1 MSKNVLDVF
10 EERGFL
16 QQVTYEEELRELL
29 ATEKIT
35 VYLGIDPTADS
46 LHVGHLMGV
55 MALAHLQKAGHRPL
69 ALVGGGTAMIGD
81 PSGRTELREMLSKEK
96 IEENVRGIKKQL
108 AKYLDFTDGRALLL
122 NNADWLLPL
131 NYLEFLREIGVHF
144 SVNRML
150 TAECF
155 RARMERGLS
164 FIEFN
169 YMLLQA
175 YDYLHLYRKY
185 GCKLQVGGDDQ
196 WSNILA
202 GADLIRRVEG
212 GKAYVLTWPLL
223 TTASGKKMGKTEAGS
238 VWLDPIKTSPFAF
251 YQYWRNTDDADVEKL
266 LALYTFLPMEEVKR
280 LGALKGEE
288 SNEAKKVLAYE
299 VTKLAHG
306 PEAAAAA
313 EKAAEAL
320 FSGGEAGA
328 EEMPA
333 TQVEAA
339 RYPEGIP
346 LLELLVMT
354 GLVPSKKEG
363 RRLIEQKGI
372 SLNRQVV
379 SDQGL
384 IISLDDFRE
393 DGLLLRK
400 GKKTYHRVEI
410 V

>member
-1 MSKNVLDVF
+1 MSRNVLDVF
-10 EERGFL
+10 KERGFL
-16 QQVTYEEELRELL
+16 QQITFEEELRELL
-29 ATEKIT
+29 ATEEVT

-46 LHVGHLMGV
+46 LHVGHLMGI
-55 MALAHLQKAGHRPL
+55 MALAHLQQAGHRPL

-81 PSGRTELREMLSKEK
+81 PSGRTELREMLTKEK
-96 IEENVRGIKKQL
+96 IEENARGIKKQL
-108 AKYLDFTDGRALLL
+108 GRYLDFSDGRALLL

-155 RARMERGLS
+155 RTRLERGLS

-175 YDYLHLYRKY
+175 YDYLYLYRKY
-185 GCKLQVGGDDQ
+185 GCRLQVGGDDQ

-202 GADLIRRVEG
+202 GADLIRRIEG

-223 TTASGKKMGKTEAGS
+223 TTASGKKMGKTESGS
-238 VWLDPIKTSPFAF
+238 VWLDPDRTSPFAF

-288 SNEAKKVLAYE
+288 INEAKKALAYE

-306 PEAAAAA
+306 AEAAGAAR
-313 EKAAEAL
+313 KAAEAL
-320 FSGGEAGA
+320 FSGEGAAG
-328 EEMPA
+328 EMPT

-346 LLELLVMT
+346 LLDLLVLT
-354 GLVPSKKEG
+354 GLAPSKKEG

-372 SLNRQVV
+372 ALNREIIP
-379 SDQGL
+379 DQGF
-384 IISLDDFRE
+384 IIFLEDYRK

>member
-1 MSKNVLDVF
+1 
-10 EERGFL
+10 
-16 QQVTYEEELRELL
+16 
-29 ATEKIT
+29 
-35 VYLGIDPTADS
+35 
-46 LHVGHLMGV
+46 
-55 MALAHLQKAGHRPL
+55 
-69 ALVGGGTAMIGD
+69 MIGD

-108 AKYLDFTDGRALLL
+108 DRYLDFTHDRALLL
-122 NNADWLLPL
+122 NNADWLLHL
-131 NYLEFLREIGVHF
+131 NYVEFLREIGVHF

-175 YDYLHLYRKY
+175 YDYLFLYRKY

-223 TTASGKKMGKTEAGS
+223 TTASGKKMGKTESGS
-238 VWLDPIKTSPFAF
+238 VWLDPARTSPSPSTSTGGTPTTRMWKTPGLLYLF
-251 YQYWRNTDDADVEKL
+251 TDGGSKAAGL
-266 LALYTFLPMEEVKR
+266 LEGKR
-280 LGALKGEE
+280 LMRPRRSGLRSDQA
-288 SNEAKKVLAYE
+288 
-299 VTKLAHG
+299 G
-306 PEAAAAA
+306 PRAEAADAAK
-313 EKAAEAL
+313 KAAEAL
-320 FSGGEAGA
+320 FSGEAAAG
-328 EEMPA
+328 EMPT

-346 LLELLVMT
+346 LLDLLVLT
-354 GLVPSKKEG
+354 GLAPSKKEG
-363 RRLIEQKGI
+363 RRLVEQKGI
-372 SLNRQVV
+372 ALNREVI
-379 SDQGL
+379 SDQGF
-384 IISLDDFRE
+384 IVSLADYRK

>member
-1 MSKNVLDVF
+1 
-10 EERGFL
+10 
-16 QQVTYEEELRELL
+16 
-29 ATEKIT
+29 
-35 VYLGIDPTADS
+35 
-46 LHVGHLMGV
+46 
-55 MALAHLQKAGHRPL
+55 
-69 ALVGGGTAMIGD
+69 MIGD

-108 AKYLDFTDGRALLL
+108 DRYLDFTHDRALLL
-122 NNADWLLPL
+122 NNADWLLHL
-131 NYLEFLREIGVHF
+131 NYVEFLREIGVHF

-175 YDYLHLYRKY
+175 YDYLFLYRKY

-238 VWLDPIKTSPFAF
+238 VWLDPVRTSPFAF

-288 SNEAKKVLAYE
+288 INEAKKILAYE

-306 PEAAAAA
+306 EEAADAAK
-313 EKAAEAL
+313 KAAEAL
-320 FSGGEAGA
+320 FSGEATAGK
-328 EEMPA
+328 MPT
-333 TQVEAA
+333 TQVEAT
-339 RYPEGIP
+339 RYPEGLP
-346 LLELLVMT
+346 LLDLLVLT

-372 SLNRQVV
+372 ALNRQVV

-384 IISLDDFRE
+384 IISLDDFRG
-393 DGLLLRK
+393 DGFLLRK
-400 GKKTYHRVEI
+400 GKKTYHRVE
-410 V
+410 VV

>member
-1 MSKNVLDVF
+1 MSENVLDIF
-10 EERGFL
+10 RERGFL
-16 QQVTYEEELRELL
+16 QQITFEEELRELL
-29 ATEKIT
+29 ATEEVA

-69 ALVGGGTAMIGD
+69 AIVGGGTAMIGD
-81 PSGRTELREMLSKEK
+81 PSGRTELREMLSKEQ
-96 IEENVRGIKKQL
+96 IEANARGIKKQL
-108 AKYLDFTDGRALLL
+108 SKYLDFTDGRALLL
-122 NNADWLLPL
+122 NNAEWLLPL

-150 TAECF
+150 TAECL

-164 FIEFN
+164 FIEVN

-185 GCKLQVGGDDQ
+185 GCRLQVGGDDQ
-196 WSNILA
+196 WSNMLA

-223 TTASGKKMGKTEAGS
+223 TTASGKKMGKTESGS
-238 VWLDPIKTSPFAF
+238 VWLDPERTSPFAF

-266 LALYTFLPMEEVKR
+266 LALYTFLPMEEVRR
-280 LGALKGEE
+280 LGALQGEE
-288 SNEAKKVLAYE
+288 INEAKKVLAYE

-306 PEAAAAA
+306 EEAAAAA
-313 EKAAEAL
+313 EEAAEAL

-328 EEMPA
+328 GEMPT

-354 GLVPSKKEG
+354 NLVPSKKEG

-372 SLNRQVV
+372 TLNRQVV

-384 IISLDDFRE
+384 IISLDDFKE
-393 DGLLLRK
+393 NGILLRK

>member
-1 MSKNVLDVF
+1 MRVFYFLFLFYLSLWRKKRRVKNTGGMMMSKNILDIF
-10 EERGFL
+10 KERGFL
-16 QQVTYEEELRELL
+16 QQVTFEEELRELL
-29 ATEKIT
+29 ATEKVT

-55 MALAHLQKAGHRPL
+55 MALAYLQRAGHRP
-69 ALVGGGTAMIGD
+69 VGIIGGGTAMIGD

-96 IEENVRGIKKQL
+96 IEENVRVIKKQL
-108 AKYLDFTDGRALLL
+108 GRYLDFSDGRALLL

-175 YDYLHLYRKY
+175 YDYLYLYRKY

-223 TTASGKKMGKTEAGS
+223 TTASGRKMGKTEAGS
-238 VWLDPIKTSPFAF
+238 VWLDPERTSPFDF
-251 YQYWRNTDDADVEKL
+251 YQYWRNVDDADVEKF
-266 LALYTFLPMEEVKR
+266 LALFTFLPIEEVRK
-280 LGALKGEE
+280 LGALQGEE
-288 SNEAKKVLAYE
+288 INEAKKILAYE

-306 PEAAAAA
+306 EEEAAAAA
-313 EKAAEAL
+313 KTAEAL
-320 FSGGEAGA
+320 FHGRGEKKDL
-328 EEMPA
+328 P
-333 TQVEAA
+333 TTKLEAA
-339 RYPEGIP
+339 CYPQGIP
-346 LLELLVMT
+346 LLELLVVT
-354 GLVPSKKEG
+354 
-363 RRLIEQKGI
+363 
-372 SLNRQVV
+372 
-379 SDQGL
+379 
-384 IISLDDFRE
+384 
-393 DGLLLRK
+393 
-400 GKKTYHRVEI
+400 
-410 V
+410 